1 MAPAVAFLVFL
12 SSFHQIVL
20 ISLTGPQSIVL
31 SFGEVIPALI
41 PFFGW
46 GHLESSN
53 EKEIP
58 SNVSIVAQPR
68 FRARLDRSSVVDAFY
83 RTLFNSSCL
92 KHFELLVTYKMKES

>member
-12 SSFHQIVL
+12 SSFHQ

-41 PFFGW
+41 PFFGC

-83 RTLFNSSCL
+83 RALFNSSCL
-92 KHFELLVTYKMKES
+92 KYFELLVTYKMKES